1 MGKICRKPQK
11 IVPGN
16 TLAYKSD
23 LKTRQEVVVL
33 GIGVLVSIF
42 AYKMMIYFWGS
53 ALIFTLNKSVPNDLS
68 DLIPDSYGNTSQ
80 SNQVS
85 RLMTLFR
92 STITINRSRL
102 SRSNRLSGKF

>member
-16 TLAYKSD
+16 TLAHKSD
-23 LKTRQEVVVL
+23 LKTRQKPVVMGV
-33 GIGVLVSIF
+33 GVLVSIF
-42 AYKMMIYFWGS
+42 AYKMMNFYRGS
-53 ALIFTLNKSVPNDLS
+53 AQAFNVDKSVLDVLS
-68 DLIPDSYGNTSQ
+68 NLLPDSYGNTSQ

-92 STITINRSRL
+92 STITITLRDYQEVTD
-102 SRSNRLSGKF
+102 